1 MNAGIIVAA
10 GKSTRMGTNVDKAF
24 LSLGTKPVLAYSLMA
39 FEACEDID
47 AIVVVVR
54 KDRVAAAR
62 GLASM
67 YGCSKVIAVVA
78 GGASRQASVS
88 AGVKEL
94 DDATKLV
101 AIHDGARPC
110 VTPALI
116 SETLKAAKRY
126 GSGVAAT
133 KISDTVKLVERGLT
147 VNETLDR
154 NKLWAAQ
161 TPQSFKLD
169 LLTGA
174 YEALAAKKETVTDDA
189 AALEMMGESVR
200 LVASTP
206 CNMKITCA
214 EDLPLAASL
223 LRV

>member
-10 GKSTRMGTNVDKAF
+10 GKSSRMGANVDKAF
-24 LSLGTKPVLAYSLMA
+24 LSLGNKPVLAYSLVA

-47 AIVVVVR
+47 VIVVVVR

-78 GGASRQASVS
+78 GGASRQTSVK
-88 AGVKEL
+88 AGL
-94 DDATKLV
+94 DQLEDGFKLV
-101 AIHDGARPC
+101 SIHDGARPC
-110 VTPALI
+110 LTPELI
-116 SETLKAAKRY
+116 SETLKAARRY

-133 KISDTVKLVERGLT
+133 RITDTVKLVERGLN
-147 VNETLDR
+147 VSETLDR
-154 NKLWAAQ
+154 TKLWAAQ

-169 LLTGA
+169 PLL
-174 YEALAAKKETVTDDA
+174 ESFDALTKKKATVTDEA
-189 AALEMMGESVR
+189 EAMEMTGHQVR
-200 LVASTP
+200 IVASTAG
-206 CNMKITCA
+206 NMKITCP
-214 EDLPLAASL
+214 EDLPLAAAL